1 DGKEY
6 VEEIRL
12 QPLSEIH
19 FSSLGAQRKG
29 DWQYVKILTL
39 IALVILI
46 LGCANYMNL
55 ATARYSK
62 RSREVGVRKAIGAHR
77 WQLSRQFLLESFC
90 ITAFTI
96 PLALILLK
104 LAIPWFNSYAETQ
117 ISLSLLNNLWFYGA
131 LTGVVII
138 TGLIAGS
145 YPAL

>member
-1 DGKEY
+1 
-6 VEEIRL
+6 
-12 QPLSEIH
+12 
-19 FSSLGAQRKG
+19 
-29 DWQYVKILTL
+29 
-39 IALVILI
+39 
-46 LGCANYMNL
+46 
-55 ATARYSK
+55 
-62 RSREVGVRKAIGAHR
+62 GVRKAIGAHR
-77 WQLSRQFLLESFC
+77 WQLSRQFLLETFF

-145 YPAL
+145 YPALFVSSFEPNHVLKGNAKIG